1 MHRKYDGF
9 TLVEVVVSLLI
20 LSLIMLSTLAALR
33 TFANTHTKLQQ
44 VTERLDEMRLVTAFL
59 RRSINQAVP
68 VSKIQRGKNKTTY
81 FLGTNKEL
89 IWAAPMP
96 GPGAGGLKILRL
108 SNSENNNLTLQVS
121 DYLSAKDE
129 PQWSNSKPHVLIKSL
144 DSIQLAYRSEP
155 QSEWQDKWE
164 AAETSP
170 YAVKMII
177 SAQKRYWPEIIINL
191 SDEPVHTL

>member
-1 MHRKYDGF
+1 MHRRYKGF

-33 TFANTHTKLQQ
+33 TFANTQTKLQH

-68 VSKIQRGKNKTTY
+68 VGKIQRGKNKTTY

-89 IWAAPMP
+89 IWATPMP

-108 SNSENNNLTLQVS
+108 STPKGNRLTLQFS

-129 PQWSNSKPHVLIKSL
+129 PQWSNSKPHILVESL
-144 DSIQLAYRSEP
+144 DSIKLAYRSEP
-155 QSEWQDKWE
+155 QSEWQDKWDG
-164 AAETSP
+164 AETNP
-170 YAVKMII
+170 YAVKIII

-191 SDEPVHTL
+191 DNELTYK